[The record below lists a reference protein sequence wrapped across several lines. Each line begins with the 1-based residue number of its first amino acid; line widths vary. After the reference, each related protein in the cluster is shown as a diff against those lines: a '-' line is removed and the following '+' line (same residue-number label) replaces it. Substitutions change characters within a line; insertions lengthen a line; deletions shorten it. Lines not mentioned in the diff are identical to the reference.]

1 LAVQSETPLL
11 IGVDGGATEV
21 KAHAIVVA
29 ADGLVPGAEQATFRY
44 ESVEG
49 FAPLP
54 MNDQLVERE
63 SGRVAPSAL
72 EHEQGERWIDGVARA
87 IESVAASARRADV
100 LVGMCMPGLK
110 TRDGRGIDAMRNG
123 PRMLE
128 MLGRLEA
135 RLMHAGVVLSAPIAR
150 IASDGHACGHGEE
163 ASSAGAFR
171 DVRNAYYVGGGT
183 GLAECFKLDG
193 RVIGLDE
200 LGGKIEKGW
209 ALKSSIRR
217 SYEDHI
223 SVRGINARWVEL
235 GGDPSTKPESA
246 WPRNLAAIQALS
258 EAVVYL
264 DEILRARI
272 DALRRVGLP
281 ALERFVVGQRLGAL
295 LASPELA
302 SLRASAE
309 GACPIEF
316 CISTL
321 RAAPAI
327 GAARLALADADIA
340 GYSGSVACASAANSS
355 GETAH
360 AD

>member
-1 LAVQSETPLL
+1 MAVPRETPLL

-29 ADGLVPGAEQATFRY
+29 ADGLVPGAEQAAFRY
-44 ESVEG
+44 EQVAG
-49 FAPLP
+49 FAPIP
-54 MNDQLVERE
+54 MSDQLVERE
-63 SGRVAPSAL
+63 GGRVAISAL
-72 EHEQGERWIDGVARA
+72 ERDQGERWIDALAHA
-87 IESVAASARRADV
+87 IESVAASAKRADV
-100 LVGMCMPGLK
+100 LVGVCMPGLK
-110 TRDGRGIDAMRNG
+110 SRDGRGIDAMRNG
-123 PRMLE
+123 PRVLD
-128 MLGRLEA
+128 LLDRLEA
-135 RLMHAGVVLSAPIAR
+135 RLAHAGLVLAAPITR
-150 IASDGHACGHGEE
+150 IASDGDACGHGEE
-163 ASSAGAFR
+163 ASATGGFR
-171 DVRNAYYVGGGT
+171 RVRNAYYVGGGT

-193 RVIGLDE
+193 RVTGLDE
-200 LGGKIEKGW
+200 LAGKIEKGW

-235 GGDPSTKPESA
+235 GGDPNSKPESA
-246 WPRNLAAIQALS
+246 WPRQIAAIQALS

-272 DALRRVGLP
+272 DALRKAGLP
-281 ALERFVVGQRLGAL
+281 SVERFVVGQRLGAI

-316 CISTL
+316 RISTL

-327 GAARLALADADIA
+327 GAVRLALADAGIA
-340 GYSGSVACASAANSS
+340 GFARTSKANSS
-355 GETAH
+355 GEIPH